1 MTTSAAAG
9 TLPAHRTPRV
19 RPVTFGRLLA
29 AEWVKL
35 RTLRSTWWALAVG
48 VVFVPL
54 FAVTRMVSIA
64 QVPEAVGADSL
75 VGAVYVTSGVALT
88 QLVFCTLGV
97 LSVAGEYGT
106 GQIRSTFTAV
116 PHRTTALAA
125 KLVVTVGAVM
135 VASVVAVALAWAGSS
150 PWFAQTGMS
159 IDLTGAED
167 ARLLLG
173 VPLYLGAATAL
184 AFGIAAIVRSSAAGI
199 AIVLG
204 LLLVVENGLSLI
216 PWEPIQAAAA
226 LLPGTAGSRLLQS
239 DAVGSVI
246 TTSGVADLG
255 PWQGYGVMLA
265 WVAAVLAVATV
276 LLRRRDA

>member
-1 MTTSAAAG
+1 MTTFAAFDTIA
-9 TLPAHRTPRV
+9 PRISPRV
-19 RPVTFGRLLA
+19 RPITFSRLVA

-48 VVFVPL
+48 VLFVPL

-64 QVPEAVGADSL
+64 QVPEAVGSPSL

-116 PHRTTALAA
+116 PHRAAALGA
-125 KLVVTVGAVM
+125 KLVVTVAVVA
-135 VASVVAVALAWAGSS
+135 VASLLAVALAWACSS
-150 PWFAQTGMS
+150 PWFDETGMS
-159 IDLTGAED
+159 IDVTLAED
-167 ARLLLG
+167 ARLILG
-173 VPLYLGAATAL
+173 VPLYLAAATAL

-216 PWEPIQAAAA
+216 PWQPIQTAAAF
-226 LLPGTAGSRLLQS
+226 LPGSAGSRLLQS

-246 TTSGVADLG
+246 TTSGTTVLG
-255 PWQGYGVMLA
+255 PWQGYGVMVA
-265 WVAAVLAVATV
+265 WVVAVLTVAAV

>member
-1 MTTSAAAG
+1 MTTLATPG
-9 TLPAHRTPRV
+9 TVPAHRTPRV

-29 AEWVKL
+29 AERVKL

-48 VVFVPL
+48 VLLVPL

-64 QVPEAVGADSL
+64 QVPEAVGSGTL

-116 PHRTTALAA
+116 PHRVAALAA
-125 KLVVTVGAVM
+125 KLVVTVGAVL
-135 VASVVAVALAWAGSS
+135 VASLVAVALAWAGSS
-150 PWFAQTGMS
+150 PWFERTGMS
-159 IDLTGAED
+159 IDPTSAQD

-184 AFGIAAIVRSSAAGI
+184 AFGIAALVRSSAAGI

-204 LLLVVENGLSLI
+204 LLLVVENGLGLI
-216 PWEPIQAAAA
+216 PWEPIQTAAAF
-226 LLPGTAGSRLLQS
+226 LPGSAGSRLLQS

-246 TTSGVADLG
+246 TTSGVTTLG
-255 PWQGYGVMLA
+255 PWQGYAVMLA
-265 WVAAVLAVATV
+265 WVAAVLVAAAVLV
-276 LLRRRDA
+276 RRRDA